1 MDINLKL
8 LMRLLNKI
16 YLLLFISLSLGLK
29 AQNYQERQKQLEAQK
44 ISIKKEIQ
52 QINNLINDSRKKSI
66 GLADELEDI
75 QLKISVR
82 DRLIRI
88 NNSQVNNLSN
98 IISNQNERIAD
109 LEVDLKKLKDEYS
122 KIVYSSYKKRSSE
135 MKLMFLFA
143 SDNINQAFRRFQY
156 FKQYSKYRKE
166 QANKIVSLQEE
177 ISNNIDSL
185 DKRKIEK
192 QNVVKENQSVRQTL
206 NQDRIRQNNLYNNL
220 LKDQKNYAVEI
231 QEKEK
236 QARLIDNEI
245 QKLIRLAIA
254 ESNNNNNSSNFALTP
269 EGRLI
274 SNNFQSNKG
283 RLPWPV
289 REGIITRRFGTQPH
303 PVVRTTTINS
313 NGISIATSANSIAYS
328 VFEGEVLSVYGFSGG
343 NPGVLIRHGKYI
355 SNYQNLSS
363 IFVKKGDKVMA
374 NDEIGIVFTNESTGK
389 TVLKFNIFNELKP
402 ENPTIWLAR

>member
-1 MDINLKL
+1 
-8 LMRLLNKI
+8 MRLLNKI

-29 AQNYQERQKQLEAQK
+29 AQNYQERQTQLEAQK

-52 QINNLINDSRKKSI
+52 QINILINDSRKKSRS
-66 GLADELEDI
+66 LADELEDI

-82 DRLIRI
+82 DRLIKI
-88 NNSQVNNLSN
+88 NNSQVNNLNN

-122 KIVYSSYKKRSSE
+122 KIVFSSYKKRSSE

-206 NQDRIRQNNLYNNL
+206 NQDRIQQNNLYNNL

-274 SNNFQSNKG
+274 SSNFQSNKG

-289 REGIITRRFGTQPH
+289 REGVITRRFGTQPH

>member
-1 MDINLKL
+1 
-8 LMRLLNKI
+8 MRLLNKI

-52 QINNLINDSRKKSI
+52 QINNLINDSRKKSR

-88 NNSQVNNLSN
+88 NNSQVNNLNN

-206 NQDRIRQNNLYNNL
+206 NQDRIQQKNLYNNL

-274 SNNFQSNKG
+274 SSNFQSNKG

-289 REGIITRRFGTQPH
+289 REGVITRRFGTQPH

-363 IFVKKGDKVMA
+363 IFVNKGDKVMA

-402 ENPTIWLAR
+402 ENPAIWLAR

>member
-1 MDINLKL
+1 MG
-8 LMRLLNKI
+8 LLNKI

-52 QINNLINDSRKKSI
+52 QINNLINDSRKKSR

-88 NNSQVNNLSN
+88 NNSQVNNLNN

-143 SDNINQAFRRFQY
+143 SENINQAFRRFQY

-177 ISNNIDSL
+177 IFNNIDSL

-206 NQDRIRQNNLYNNL
+206 NQDRIKQNNLYNNL

-231 QEKEK
+231 QVKEK

-274 SNNFQSNKG
+274 SSNFQSNKG

-289 REGIITRRFGTQPH
+289 REGVITRRFGTQPH

-363 IFVKKGDKVMA
+363 IFVKKGDKVIA

>member
-1 MDINLKL
+1 
-8 LMRLLNKI
+8 MRLLNKI

-52 QINNLINDSRKKSI
+52 QINNLINDSRKKSR
-66 GLADELEDI
+66 GLADELEDL

-88 NNSQVNNLSN
+88 NNSQVNNLNN

-122 KIVYSSYKKRSSE
+122 KIVFSSYKKRSSE

-206 NQDRIRQNNLYNNL
+206 NQDRIKQNNLYNNL

-274 SNNFQSNKG
+274 SSNFQSNKG

-289 REGIITRRFGTQPH
+289 REGVITRRFGTQPH

>member
-1 MDINLKL
+1 
-8 LMRLLNKI
+8 MRLLNKI
-16 YLLLFISLSLGLK
+16 YLLLFIFLSLGLK

-52 QINNLINDSRKKSI
+52 QINTLINDSRKKSKS
-66 GLADELEDI
+66 LADELEDI

-88 NNSQVNNLSN
+88 NNSQVNNLNN
-98 IISNQNERIAD
+98 IILNQNDRIAD

-122 KIVYSSYKKRSSE
+122 KIIYSSYKKRSSE

-192 QNVVKENQSVRQTL
+192 QNVVKENQSVRKTL
-206 NQDRIRQNNLYNNL
+206 NQDRIQQNNMYNNL

-231 QEKEK
+231 QQKEK

-274 SNNFQSNKG
+274 SSNFQSNKG

-289 REGIITRRFGTQPH
+289 REGVITRRFGTQPH

-313 NGISIATSANSIAYS
+313 NGISIATSPNSIAYS

-343 NPGVLIRHGKYI
+343 NPGVLIRHGNYI

>member
-1 MDINLKL
+1 
-8 LMRLLNKI
+8 MRLLNKI

-44 ISIKKEIQ
+44 ISINKEIQ
-52 QINNLINDSRKKSI
+52 QINNLINDSRKKSR

-88 NNSQVNNLSN
+88 NNSQVNNLNN

-156 FKQYSKYRKE
+156 FKQYSKSRKE

-177 ISNNIDSL
+177 ISKNIDSL

-206 NQDRIRQNNLYNNL
+206 NQDRIKQNNLYNNL
-220 LKDQKNYAVEI
+220 LNDQKNYAVEI
-231 QEKEK
+231 QEKDK

-289 REGIITRRFGTQPH
+289 REGVITRRFGTQPH

>member
-1 MDINLKL
+1 
-8 LMRLLNKI
+8 MRLLNKI

-52 QINNLINDSRKKSI
+52 QINNLINDSRKKSR

-88 NNSQVNNLSN
+88 NNSQVNNLNN

-143 SDNINQAFRRFQY
+143 SDDINQAFRRFQY

-206 NQDRIRQNNLYNNL
+206 NQDRIQQNNMYNNL

-254 ESNNNNNSSNFALTP
+254 ESNNNNYSSNFALTP

-274 SNNFQSNKG
+274 SSNFQSNKG

-289 REGIITRRFGTQPH
+289 REGVITRRFGTQPH

>member
-1 MDINLKL
+1 
-8 LMRLLNKI
+8 MRLLNKI

-52 QINNLINDSRKKSI
+52 QINNLINDSRKKSR

-88 NNSQVNNLSN
+88 NNSQVNNLNN

-206 NQDRIRQNNLYNNL
+206 NQDRIKQNNLYKNL

-274 SNNFQSNKG
+274 SSNFQSNKG

-289 REGIITRRFGTQPH
+289 REGVITRRFGTQPH

-374 NDEIGIVFTNESTGK
+374 NDEIGIIFTNESTGK

>member
-1 MDINLKL
+1 
-8 LMRLLNKI
+8 MRSLNKI
-16 YLLLFISLSLGLK
+16 YLLLFIFLSLGLK

-52 QINNLINDSRKKSI
+52 QINNLINDSRKKSR

-88 NNSQVNNLSN
+88 NNSQVNNLNN

-206 NQDRIRQNNLYNNL
+206 NQDRIQQNNLYNNL

-236 QARLIDNEI
+236 QAKLIDNEI

-274 SNNFQSNKG
+274 SSNFQSNKG

-289 REGIITRRFGTQPH
+289 REGVITRRFGTQPH

-402 ENPTIWLAR
+402 ENPAIWLAR

>member
-1 MDINLKL
+1 MG
-8 LMRLLNKI
+8 LLNKI

-52 QINNLINDSRKKSI
+52 QINNLINDSRKKSR

-88 NNSQVNNLSN
+88 NNSQVNNLNN

-206 NQDRIRQNNLYNNL
+206 NQDRIQQNNLYNNL
-220 LKDQKNYAVEI
+220 IKDQKNYAVEI

-274 SNNFQSNKG
+274 SSNFQSNKG

-289 REGIITRRFGTQPH
+289 REGVITRRFGTQPH

-313 NGISIATSANSIAYS
+313 NGISIATSSNSIAYS

>member
-1 MDINLKL
+1 
-8 LMRLLNKI
+8 MRLLNKI

-52 QINNLINDSRKKSI
+52 QINNLINDSRKKSR

-88 NNSQVNNLSN
+88 NNSQVNNLNN

-206 NQDRIRQNNLYNNL
+206 NQDRIQQNNLYNNL

-274 SNNFQSNKG
+274 SSNFQSNKG

-289 REGIITRRFGTQPH
+289 REGVITRRFGTQPH

-343 NPGVLIRHGKYI
+343 NPGVLIRHCKYI